1 MPFTTSF
8 HFLLN
13 SPTATSSASTAAAT
27 CCSAVTPSCPAAA
40 EIPLTVSDGNAFTPI
55 PQAMAPK
62 AMTSAYAAVARTPIS
77 LETVASEAALI
88 AGPTI
93 RNTNAAPGVR
103 PFATRDAAIGI
114 DAVEQTYMGN
124 PTSTIADI
132 ASQSL
137 PPKAVAKK
145 SAGTQTV
152 MTAETARPQAQMGSI
167 SLRGVFANPE
177 LDA

>member
-1 MPFTTSF
+1 MIAAGVDDQ
-8 HFLLN
+8 LAVLN
-13 SPTATSSASTAAAT
+13 DKDKP
-27 CCSAVTPSCPAAA
+27 V
-40 EIPLTVSDGNAFTPI
+40 LFV
-55 PQAMAPK
+55 
-62 AMTSAYAAVARTPIS
+62 
-77 LETVASEAALI
+77 
-88 AGPTI
+88 
-93 RNTNAAPGVR
+93 
-103 PFATRDAAIGI
+103 

-152 MTAETARPQAQMGSI
+152 MTAETASPQAQMGSI
-167 SLRGVFANPE
+167 GLRGVFANPE